1 MNAQKNSPMK
11 KLISVF
17 GTLAIVFTM
26 NSAKAEG
33 NGVVEASNS
42 NAVKREILKKELNRE
57 LSRNV
62 VFPYLEREHNMHG
75 TVLATFVVDN
85 EGKLEILD
93 MKSTNPELSDYV
105 RGKLDK
111 VDLEDNNGGIWRKT
125 TIRFVFKK
133 EA

>member
-1 MNAQKNSPMK
+1 MK

-17 GTLAIVFTM
+17 GTLAIVLTM

-33 NGVVEASNS
+33 NGKVETTGGNS
-42 NAVKREILKKELNRE
+42 AKSEMLKKELNRE
-57 LSRNV
+57 LSRKV
-62 VFPYLEREHNMHG
+62 VFPYQEREHDMYG

-85 EGKLEILD
+85 DGHLEILD
-93 MKSTNPELSDYV
+93 MKSTNAALKDFV
-105 RGKLDK
+105 RAKLAK

>member
-1 MNAQKNSPMK
+1 MK
-11 KLISVF
+11 KLISAL

-33 NGVVEASNS
+33 NEKLEASNS
-42 NAVKREILKKELNRE
+42 NAVKTEMLKKELNRE

-62 VFPYLEREHNMHG
+62 VFPLQEREHDMHG

-85 EGKLEILD
+85 SGKLEVLD
-93 MKSTNPELSDYV
+93 IKSTNSALTDYV
-105 RGKLDK
+105 RGKLAK

-125 TIRFVFKK
+125 TVRFVFKK